1 MCIVSVDVV
10 QQVSKVEYLLAVEVL
25 VKVTEL
31 DVVVKGELDCA
42 SNASSLVVTPIPKC
56 HETVLDDF
64 HANPCLELKVH
75 RPQLCNDVQCN
86 LVTDVLAFLLG
97 QLSNVEVRERLWKTS
112 DVEGDG
118 CKGLTS
124 GWSSVVDVYGVFEKE
139 LWIGF
144 LADSHALAYP
154 VIDE

>member
-1 MCIVSVDVV
+1 M
-10 QQVSKVEYLLAVEVL
+10 L

-42 SNASSLVVTPIPKC
+42 SNTSSLVVTPIPKC
-56 HETVLDDF
+56 HETVLDDL
-64 HANPCLELKVH
+64 HANPCLVLKVH
-75 RPQLCNDVQCN
+75 RPQLCNDVKCN

-97 QLSNVEVRERLWKTS
+97 QLSHVEVRECLWKTS

-124 GWSSVVDVYGVFEKE
+124 GWGAVVDVDWVFKE
-139 LWIGF
+139 ELRIVF
-144 LADSHALAYP
+144 LTSSHALAYP
-154 VIDE
+154 VIGE